1 MINHVVLVGRLA
13 RDPFELRRSQTTGNA
28 AISFTL
34 AVDNRFAS
42 SQQGEENKADFIPC
56 VAFNKLAEFVEQYL
70 KKGMLVGLE
79 GRVRTRNYE
88 DRNGNRVYVTEI
100 SAYNIQILESKSA
113 QENRDSFGREDEK
126 QELSSPNEYE
136 ESIDISEDDLPF

>member
-1 MINHVVLVGRLA
+1 
-13 RDPFELRRSQTTGNA
+13 
-28 AISFTL
+28 
-34 AVDNRFAS
+34 
-42 SQQGEENKADFIPC
+42 
-56 VAFNKLAEFVEQYL
+56 
-70 KKGMLVGLE
+70 MLVGLE

-126 QELSSPNEYE
+126 QELSSPKEYE